1 VTDARVDGENR
12 VVPWRLRA
20 GDEARRARALGSRRA
35 DARAG
40 WLRGGGGE
48 SALDK
53 FKKQNGFG
61 FLPSFGSISTGLR
74 NIAQGAVKA
83 VSNTAQRVRNVGQ
96 TLAQGAQNIKEQV
109 FFPEKKLPS
118 VVQPTFEKYK
128 NFRILS
134 AQLRREPILAFV
146 DKFINLI
153 SFGKFNQAK
162 KDLGY
167 DKMFHLS
174 LILQLEN
181 GPKLLVEKNERI
193 NMTTSFKDGPQ
204 VQYYPALAGTSPPQ
218 GVLTIPGN
226 PTLGEFYD
234 KTLKAVGEHQFFT
247 YNAFQQNCQAF
258 IADLLRSNG
267 ALTPEAQTF
276 VMQDAQTVIKQL
288 PFYVSKI
295 AQFATDTAGRVRQ
308 FFGFGSSKRSA
319 GASKKIQRRKKFQ
332 DFMNKIKKST
342 IYK

>member
-1 VTDARVDGENR
+1 MRGKPFTEASGFDESVKGEN
-12 VVPWRLRA
+12 
-20 GDEARRARALGSRRA
+20 DIH
-35 DARAG
+35 
-40 WLRGGGGE
+40 
-48 SALDK
+48 K

-96 TLAQGAQNIKEQV
+96 TLAEGATKLGNVAQQVKEQV

-118 VVQPTFEKYK
+118 IVQPTFEKYK
-128 NFRILS
+128 NYKILS

-234 KTLKAVGEHQFFT
+234 KTLKAVGDHQFFT

-258 IADLLRSNG
+258 IADILRSKG

-308 FFGFGSSKRSA
+308 FFGFGSKA
-319 GASKKIQRRKKFQ
+319 TKKIHITLRRDQRRKKFEE
-332 DFMNKIKKST
+332 FMNKMAFSQK
-342 IYK
+342 

>member
-1 VTDARVDGENR
+1 
-12 VVPWRLRA
+12 
-20 GDEARRARALGSRRA
+20 
-35 DARAG
+35 
-40 WLRGGGGE
+40 
-48 SALDK
+48 
-53 FKKQNGFG
+53 
-61 FLPSFGSISTGLR
+61 
-74 NIAQGAVKA
+74 
-83 VSNTAQRVRNVGQ
+83 
-96 TLAQGAQNIKEQV
+96 
-109 FFPEKKLPS
+109 
-118 VVQPTFEKYK
+118 
-128 NFRILS
+128 
-134 AQLRREPILAFV
+134 V

-193 NMTTSFKDGPQ
+193 NMTTSFKDGGQ
-204 VQYYPALAGTSPPQ
+204 VQYSPPQ
-218 GVLTIPGN
+218 GILTIPGN

-234 KTLKAVGEHQFFT
+234 KTLKAVGDHQFFT

-308 FFGFGSSKRSA
+308 FFGFGNKKS
-319 GASKKIQRRKKFQ
+319 SKKIQRRKKFQ